1 MSERKGEVTRSE
13 DYQVLKVEAES
24 RIQNHF
30 SDCIT
35 HRQLE
40 FLTLYICGEDHEVTD
55 RELEVASDI
64 YTRGYNQAV
73 RDVRGALLD
82 MPSI

>member
-1 MSERKGEVTRSE
+1 MTNDDGD
-13 DYQVLKVEAES
+13 DYQDVKTDAEK
-24 RIQNHF
+24 RIRNHF
-30 SDCIT
+30 SACIT

-40 FLTLYICGEDHEVTD
+40 FLTLYICGEDHKVTD
-55 RELEVASDI
+55 RELDIASDI

-73 RDVRGALLD
+73 RDVRGDLVD